1 MGKISRANL
10 KKTIF
15 YLKRNGVK
23 GTFYAVRERL
33 DGRYRTAYRWT
44 PPTAEEL
51 REQRR
56 KAAREGYDASFSI
69 VVPAYRT
76 PERYL
81 RELIASV
88 RAQSYEKWEL
98 ILADATEDDSVR
110 RIVEAAAAEY
120 PQEERIRYH
129 RLSRNGGIAENTN
142 QAIALAE
149 KEYVGLLDHDDILTA
164 DALYEMAAAIWQSK
178 KSGIEP
184 ELLYS
189 DEDKCDGD
197 GNQYYEPNYKEK
209 FNLDLL
215 LTNNYICHFLV
226 MRRELIQKLKLR
238 GEYNGAQDFDL
249 VLRAAAG
256 LSGREEC
263 IRHVPKV
270 LYHWR
275 CHASSTADNPQSK
288 LYAYEAGRR
297 AVQDFLRQ
305 KGWRAKVRDTAH
317 LGFYE
322 IEYEG
327 TPLKI
332 RKDLGAVGGRV
343 IEKGRVVGG
352 RMSGGGKLFYEGLP
366 KEYSGY
372 MHRARS
378 AQEAEALDIRNIEV
392 AEELRSCVEEITGV
406 PYVTR
411 RDSEIFDA
419 SVLPRGTD
427 YITLSLKVSAAL
439 RAKGFR
445 LLYDPRREMIIKNQI
460 PRSKLTR
467 YRA

>member
-10 KKTIF
+10 KKTLY
-15 YLKRNGVK
+15 YLKRNGIK

-33 DGRYRTAYRWT
+33 DRRRQPKYRWT

-51 REQRR
+51 EGQRQ
-56 KAAREGYDASFSI
+56 KAAREGFDATFSI

-110 RIVEAAAAEY
+110 RIVEDIAAAY

-142 QAIALAE
+142 EAIALA
-149 KEYVGLLDHDDILTA
+149 KKAYVGLLDHDDILTA

-178 KSGIEP
+178 KRGVEP

-189 DEDKCDGD
+189 DEDKCNGD
-197 GNQYYEPNYKEK
+197 GNQYYEPNFKEK

-215 LTNNYICHFLV
+215 LTNNYICHFLA
-226 MRRELIQKLKLR
+226 MKRELIQELTLR
-238 GEYNGAQDFDL
+238 GEYEGAQDFDL
-249 VLRAAAG
+249 VLRAAAK

-275 CHASSTADNPQSK
+275 CHVSSTADNPQSK

-305 KGWRAKVRDTAH
+305 KRWRAKVRDTAH

-322 IEYEG
+322 IEYEVP
-327 TPLKI
+327 PLKL
-332 RKDLGAVGGRV
+332 RQDLGAVGGRI
-343 IEKGRVVGG
+343 IEKGKVVGG
-352 RMSGGGKLFYEGLP
+352 RMNGDGKIFYEGLP
-366 KEYSGY
+366 REYSGY
-372 MHRARS
+372 MHRATLT
-378 AQEAEALDIRNIEV
+378 QEAEALDIRNLEV
-392 AEELRSCVEEITGV
+392 AEALRGRVEEIAGV

-411 RDSEIFDA
+411 EDSQIFDA
-419 SVLPRGTD
+419 SVLPQGTD
-427 YITLSLKVSAAL
+427 YIALSLKVSAAL
-439 RAKGFR
+439 KAEGFK
-445 LLYDPRREMIIKNQI
+445 LLYLPRREIDVKEIARK
-460 PRSKLTR
+460 
-467 YRA
+467 

>member
-1 MGKISRANL
+1 MGKINRANL
-10 KKTIF
+10 RKTLY

-33 DGRYRTAYRWT
+33 DKRLQPEYSWT

-51 REQRR
+51 EEQRR
-56 KAAREGYDASFSI
+56 KAAEEGFDITFSI
-69 VVPAYRT
+69 VVPTYRT
-76 PERYL
+76 PERFL
-81 RELIASV
+81 REMIASV

-110 RIVEAAAAEY
+110 ETVEAVAAEC
-120 PQEERIRYH
+120 PQEKRIRYH

-142 QAIALAE
+142 GAIALAE

-164 DALYEMAAAIWQSK
+164 DALYRIAAAIRQSRE
-178 KSGIEP
+178 SGIEP

-189 DEDKCDGD
+189 DEDKCNGD
-197 GNQYYEPNYKEK
+197 GNHYYEPHFKEK

-215 LTNNYICHFLV
+215 LTNNYICHFMV
-226 MRRELIQKLKLR
+226 MKKELIQALTLR
-238 GEYNGAQDFDL
+238 KEYEGAQDFDL
-249 VLRAAAG
+249 VLRAAAR

-275 CHASSTADNPQSK
+275 CHISSTADNPQSK
-288 LYAYEAGRR
+288 LYAYEAGRC

-305 KGWRAKVRDTAH
+305 KGWHAGVRDTAH

-322 IEYEG
+322 IEYEVS
-327 TPLKI
+327 PLKL
-332 RKDLGAVGGRV
+332 RRDLGAVGGRV

-352 RMSGGGKLFYEGLP
+352 RMSGNGELFYEGLP

-372 MHRARS
+372 MHRAAL
-378 AQEAEALDIRNIEV
+378 AQEAEALDIRNMEV

-406 PYVTR
+406 PYATR

-419 SVLPRGTD
+419 SVLPQGTD
-427 YITLSLKVSAAL
+427 YIALSLKVSAAL
-439 RAKGFR
+439 RARGFR
-445 LLYDPRREMIIKNQI
+445 LLYLPRREIDGKEFQI
-460 PRSKLTR
+460 R
-467 YRA
+467 